1 MNIVL
6 YIKVVQESGELRSFH
21 KHFADLFEGI
31 QEPITLSLRLFSVGL
46 LHRDTRRTICSL
58 ERPTQQRTEL
68 LDAVERQISLDP
80 QNFYKFVNELEK
92 DSPMQH
98 LCDKLRSTCGECDNV
113 SEYIN

>member
-1 MNIVL
+1 M
-6 YIKVVQESGELRSFH
+6 VVQESEELRTFH

-31 QEPITLSLRLFSVGL
+31 QGPITLSLRLFSAGL
-46 LHRDTRRTICSL
+46 LHRNTRRTICSL

-68 LDAVERQISLDP
+68 LDAVERQISLNP
-80 QNFYKFVNELEK
+80 QIFYKFVNELEK

-98 LCDKLRSTCGECDNV
+98 LCEKLRSTCGECDNV